1 MAESLLKSVSMQEL
15 QEMRASGLSNMEIA
29 KRLDVGY
36 STICRYL
43 GRGESWTRAPYG
55 SLKTNATDAEKPVEK
70 PPVLKCISRILEY
83 EGKEMRYVVLP
94 DAGAVR
100 ISLKSGGEELQRLDK
115 TGLEMFITELID
127 LLGMLEP
134 SERKMT

>member
-29 KRLDVGY
+29 KQLDVGY

-55 SLKTNATDAEKPVEK
+55 SLKTKASDAEKPAYK

-94 DAGAVR
+94 DAGTVR

-115 TGLEMFITELID
+115 LGLETFITELID

>member
-1 MAESLLKSVSMQEL
+1 MGESLLKSVRMQEL
-15 QEMRASGLSNMEIA
+15 QEMRKSGLTNMEIA

-43 GRGESWTRAPYG
+43 GKAPSWTRAEYG
-55 SLKTNATDAEKPVEK
+55 SNKTVAKDASIVQEK
-70 PPVLKCISRILEY
+70 PPVLKCVSRILEY
-83 EGKEMRYVVLP
+83 EGREMRYVVLP
-94 DAGAVR
+94 DAGTVR

-115 TGLEMFITELID
+115 AGLETYITELID

-134 SERKMT
+134 SERKTT

>member
-1 MAESLLKSVSMQEL
+1 MRESGMTNMQ
-15 QEMRASGLSNMEIA
+15 IA
-29 KRLDVGY
+29 KQLDVGY

-43 GRGESWTRAPYG
+43 GKAPSWTRAEYG
-55 SLKTNATDAEKPVEK
+55 SNKTVAKDVTNAKEK
-70 PPVLKCISRILEY
+70 PPVLKCVSRILEF
-83 EGKEMRYVVLP
+83 EGREMRYVVLP

-115 TGLEMFITELID
+115 AGLEMYITELID

-134 SERKMT
+134 SERTVL